1 MARIKK
7 NKLEIDYSY
16 DFELIGLRTA
26 TKGYRLAWE
35 LNGALGWHLTRQED
49 LDVQTKNGE
58 HHRFSHYA
66 YDSGAGAVRLF
77 RNKPTESDTAHA
89 VLVPE
94 FSHYDYVIYRQTNDT
109 PQDNRLQEVLRNIP
123 SIELAAFIP
132 LDALKTKDV
141 FIF

>member
-1 MARIKK
+1 MARTKK

-16 DFELIGLRTA
+16 DFELIGLRTSA
-26 TKGYRLAWE
+26 KGYRLAWE
-35 LNGALGWHLTRQED
+35 LNGAMGWRLTRQDD
-49 LDVQTKNGE
+49 LAVQTKSGD
-58 HHRFSHYA
+58 HHRFGHYA
-66 YDSGAGAVRLF
+66 YDSGVGAFRLF
-77 RNKPTESDTAHA
+77 RNKPTEGDTAKA

-94 FSHYDYVIYRQTNDT
+94 FAHYDYILYCQTNDK